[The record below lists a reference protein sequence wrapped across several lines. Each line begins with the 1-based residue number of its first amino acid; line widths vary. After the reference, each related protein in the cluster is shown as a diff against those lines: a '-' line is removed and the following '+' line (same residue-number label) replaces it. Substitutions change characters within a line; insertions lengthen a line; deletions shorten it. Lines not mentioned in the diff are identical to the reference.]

1 MAEGEGGPEPASAG
15 WQNSLMVTVR
25 RLVVTSVTTTL
36 AQRGAISGR
45 QSGSPST
52 GALLSPGGPPAAAE
66 EGVAVAASSEADV
79 ALSVLAAG
87 GWLTREPP

>member
-1 MAEGEGGPEPASAG
+1 
-15 WQNSLMVTVR
+15 MVTVT

-52 GALLSPGGPPAAAE
+52 GALLSPDGPPAVPE
-66 EGVAVAASSEADV
+66 EGVATTVESSGLDRDT
-79 ALSVLAAG
+79 ALSVLAMG